1 MILGQNNEP
10 RLSVAIYDIS
20 TILIIHIIF
29 LNKWK
34 GRYMHLNSSI
44 VNICTGDLGMM
55 GSWYIIGEFSL
66 SLPCR
71 KWTRRSLGSLMLTNR
86 LRWRRLS
93 PRNLEQ
99 NREQK
104 FRWITT
110 FFLDFRK
117 SEFSKSLKYAS
128 LLAAKNTRQV
138 NLGFFSVEL
147 NEGIL
152 KEPM

>member
-20 TILIIHIIF
+20 KILLIHIIF
-29 LNKWK
+29 LNEWK
-34 GRYMHLNSSI
+34 GRFMHLNSSI
-44 VNICTGDLGMM
+44 VNTCTGDLGMM
-55 GSWYIIGEFSL
+55 GSWHITGEFSL

-71 KWTRRSLGSLMLTNR
+71 KWIPRSLGSLMLTGR
-86 LRWRRLS
+86 LRWWRLS
-93 PRNLEQ
+93 PRNLAKK
-99 NREQK
+99 REQK

-128 LLAAKNTRQV
+128 LLAAKTPVKLFWVSSRS
-138 NLGFFSVEL
+138 NLM
-147 NEGIL
+147 
-152 KEPM
+152 KESHT